1 MTFNTAPL
9 ANVLGLVSLILYIL
23 TLLPTILRIVFP
35 ETKKSGIPKMLLKN
49 RRIIG
54 IIAFFPALGHALLIL
69 LKHHPDVWDIQTY
82 VIYLQGI
89 LLMAIFTVLT
99 VTSNDWSVKKLK
111 KNWKKLHQL
120 TYVAMFLLT
129 WHVADKMFGH
139 WSYLTPIGTI
149 GMTGI
154 SVLFVVRKWME
165 YQKESGKK
173 TKIKA

>member
-1 MTFNTAPL
+1 METMNFNTAPL

-23 TLLPTILRIVFP
+23 TLLPTIMRIVFP

-49 RRIIG
+49 RRILG
-54 IIAFFPALGHALLIL
+54 IIAFFPALGHALLIFV
-69 LKHHPDVWDIQTY
+69 KHHPDVWDLQTY

-89 LLMAIFTVLT
+89 LLMAIFTLLT

-120 TYVAMFLLT
+120 TYLAMFLLT

-139 WSYLTPIGTI
+139 WSYLTPIGII

-154 SVLFVVRKWME
+154 SILFVVRKWIE
-165 YQKESGKK
+165 LKRS
-173 TKIKA
+173 

>member
-9 ANVLGLVSLILYIL
+9 ANVLGLVSLILYVL
-23 TLLPTILRIVFP
+23 TLLPTIMRIVFP

-49 RRIIG
+49 RRTLG

-69 LKHHPDVWDIQTY
+69 VKHHPDVGDFQTY

-99 VTSNDWSVKKLK
+99 ITSNDWSVKKLK

-120 TYVAMFLLT
+120 TYLAMFLLT

-139 WSYLTPIGTI
+139 WSYLTPIGII

-154 SVLFVVRKWME
+154 SVLFAVRKWIE
-165 YQKESGKK
+165 LKSS
-173 TKIKA
+173 